1 MRPPF
6 PNFSLITTPRNYC
19 PDDAEVGA
27 FVAAELLN
35 FKSEP
40 KTALQLLFDANCQF
54 GEKRCASIAIWL
66 Q

>member
-1 MRPPF
+1 MRQPF
-6 PNFSLITTPRNYC
+6 PQFSLITVPRSLC
-19 PDDAEVGA
+19 SGDAEVKA
-27 FVAAELLN
+27 FLADELLN

-66 Q
+66 H